1 MNMKTR
7 KLYEIRV
14 HTSTC
19 IYGKRIG
26 YKGRLLPRNIAARIA
41 NRLRK
46 DGHDIEIFPV
56 KVNLTNEQAIALDNR
71 YKR

>member
-1 MNMKTR
+1 MKSK

-14 HTSTC
+14 HTPSR
-19 IYGKRIG
+19 IFGKQIG
-26 YKGRLLPRNIAARIA
+26 HKRRLLPRNIAIRIA

-46 DGHDIEIFPV
+46 AGHDIEIFPV